1 LATTEKPSVNI
12 RPIGLNRPSP
22 FRARL
27 KERQKQRLERLRNKR
42 INLNKNRESKEEETA
57 EAISIPNFPSIPGG
71 NAPIFVSSQR
81 QTISP
86 NRRPKVQEVKLDSIT
101 VDANTALKKER
112 ARERI
117 KALFSR
123 KRQLF
128 GRPAPGSEAAQSR
141 RKRQQLGEKS
151 LFSLF
156 L

>member
-1 LATTEKPSVNI
+1 MI

-42 INLNKNRESKEEETA
+42 INLNKSRESNGEEAT

-86 NRRPKVQEVKLDSIT
+86 NRRPKTEVKLDSIT

-128 GRPAPGSEAAQSR
+128 GRPTPGSDEAAQSR
-141 RKRQQLGEKS
+141 RKRQQLSEKPF
-151 LFSLF
+151 FSLF